1 MMKKQILLLTI
12 LMSLTACSS
21 MGPNLKKMSC
31 SDLRERVKDLKAQQK
46 EAAIDTVI
54 TGVGSIFTKD
64 KELDSDFETNSAVH
78 DLTTDALEDTQK
90 ELSTRNCK

>member
-31 SDLRERVKDLKAQQK
+31 SDLRERVKDLKEQQ
-46 EAAIDTVI
+46 EQAAIDTVI
-54 TGVGSIFTKD
+54 TGVASVATNN
-64 KELDSDFETNSAVH
+64 KELDSDFATNSAVH
-78 DLTTDALEDTQK
+78 DITTDALKDTQK